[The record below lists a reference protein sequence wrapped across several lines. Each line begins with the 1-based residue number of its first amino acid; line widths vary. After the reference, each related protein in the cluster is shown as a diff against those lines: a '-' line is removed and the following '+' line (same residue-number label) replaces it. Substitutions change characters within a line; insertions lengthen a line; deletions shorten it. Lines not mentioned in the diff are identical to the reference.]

1 MKWCTNC
8 GTEMAD
14 SDRFCANCGTPAPQ
28 QEIQQQAPAQN
39 TVIPEQQPISPAPQ
53 QPAYVESQA
62 PAAAPSNDVPNGG
75 LNFLAFVLPL
85 VGLILFLSMKGS
97 TPVKAKSIGK
107 WALISF
113 IISAV
118 LCVLLIGLIILLAVV
133 AMSSEYYYYY

>member
-28 QEIQQQAPAQN
+28 QETQQQTPAQN
-39 TVIPEQQPISPAPQ
+39 TYIPEQQPVYTAPQ
-53 QPAYVESQA
+53 QPAYVESQT
-62 PAAAPSNDVPNGG
+62 PAAAPSNDVPSGG
-75 LNFLAFVLPL
+75 LNFLAFLFPL
-85 VGLILFLSMKGS
+85 VGLILFLSMKSS

-113 IISAV
+113 IISTALTVLLLMLIVVLAV
-118 LCVLLIGLIILLAVV
+118 LAT
-133 AMSSEYYYYY
+133 M